1 MSFGEQMQMYL
12 VKLLDK
18 VYACL
23 VLVATAKKYFVI
35 LNHLKFVFIGKK
47 NIEKLAISYEST

>member
-1 MSFGEQMQMYL
+1 MSFGEQMQIYL

-23 VLVATAKKYFVI
+23 VLIATAKKYFVI

-47 NIEKLAISYEST
+47 ILKS